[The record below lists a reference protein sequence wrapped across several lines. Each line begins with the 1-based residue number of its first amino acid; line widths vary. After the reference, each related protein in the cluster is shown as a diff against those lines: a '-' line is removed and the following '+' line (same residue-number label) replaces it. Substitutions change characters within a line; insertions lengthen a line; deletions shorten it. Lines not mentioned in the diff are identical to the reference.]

1 MVEVLLKGSVMC
13 LATIGFVELIRLCIL
28 IFTGTKNMRY
38 SAIIVPIYGHDEDV
52 EIHLRSLIATI
63 RWNDGC
69 KVEQLICLDCSMDN
83 ETRSICERLHKEYD
97 FLQIYTPQEY
107 LSSFETSSN

>member
-13 LATIGFVELIRLCIL
+13 LATIGFVELIRICIL
-28 IFTGTKNMRY
+28 ILTETKSQRY

-52 EIHLRSLIATI
+52 EIHLRSLIAAI
-63 RWNDGC
+63 RWSDSC
-69 KVEQLICLDCSMDN
+69 KIEQLICLDCGMDN
-83 ETRSICERLHKEYD
+83 ETRIICDRLHNEYD

-107 LSSFETSSN
+107 LNSFNAPDE

>member
-13 LATIGFVELIRLCIL
+13 LTTIGFVEVIRLCIL
-28 IFTGTKNMRY
+28 IFTGTKNKRY

-63 RWNDGC
+63 RWNDGY
-69 KVEQLICLDCSMDN
+69 KIDQLICLNCSMDS
-83 ETRSICERLHKEYD
+83 ETYNICERLHKEYD
-97 FLQIYTPQEY
+97 FLQICTPQEY
-107 LSSFETSSN
+107 LNSFDTSSD